1 MATEKTATAT
11 WDGDLLHGSGHVRTG
26 TGSVDSDM
34 TWAARAEDVEG
45 ASPEELIAAAHAT
58 CVSMALA
65 AGLARAGTPPT
76 RLETEARTAF
86 EQVGEGFEMTS
97 VRLTIR
103 GEVDGI
109 DDEAFRAAAEEA
121 KENCPVSQA
130 LKGNVEVS
138 LDASLG

>member
-11 WDGDLLHGSGHVRTG
+11 WNGDLVNGSGHVATG
-26 TGSVDSDM
+26 TGSVDADM

-45 ASPEELIAAAHAT
+45 ASPEELIAAAHAV

-65 AGLARAGTPPT
+65 AGLAREGTPPT
-76 RLETEARTAF
+76 RLETQATTAF
-86 EQVGEGFEMTS
+86 EKVGEGFKLTS
-97 VRLTIR
+97 IRLTIR
-103 GEVDGI
+103 GEVEGMDA
-109 DDEAFRAAAEEA
+109 DAFRAAAEGA

-138 LDASLG
+138 LDASLS